1 MLRNWISCLGQEGS
15 ISVDW
20 KIAGQNIDS
29 NFHLILQTCI
39 GTVQVPITY
48 TYFHIYFSLFT
59 TSCHSGIRTQILE
72 YDGPIDVIINS
83 LNIFGI
89 LFLVFLKLLQN
100 RENFVEQNCHRRLD
114 WIRTTD
120 LRCWIRLL

>member
-1 MLRNWISCLGQEGS
+1 MVFGAQHQQQQQQQQQHSINDKKEPSEECLETGFSCLGQEGS

-72 YDGPIDVIINS
+72 YDGPIDVIIKS
-83 LNIFGI
+83 LWHLIFS
-89 LFLVFLKLLQN
+89 LFKTVSK
-100 RENFVEQNCHRRLD
+100 
-114 WIRTTD
+114 
-120 LRCWIRLL
+120 